1 MPRYVIGHSWAGVSQ
16 LSPQMQTLNMRILIV
31 EDDPILALLA
41 AATLGEHHEIIGPA
55 HDVSHAL
62 QLAAEQP
69 ADIAFVDINL
79 AGHDEGIAL
88 ARALMARHGVTSM
101 FVSGQVLAAHANT
114 AAALRLLRKPYA
126 PEDLN
131 LCAHVAQAL
140 LDGREFSTLPPH
152 GSLEIFSTGPPT
164 LPMDSAHEAGK

>member
-1 MPRYVIGHSWAGVSQ
+1 LPRYVIGRYRAGVSQ
-16 LSPQMQTLNMRILIV
+16 LSPQKQILNMRILIV

-41 AATLGEHHEIIGPA
+41 AATLGEHHEVIGPA

-62 QLAAEQP
+62 QLAAEQQ

-88 ARALMARHGVTSM
+88 ARALMARHG
-101 FVSGQVLAAHANT
+101 GQVLAAHANT
-114 AAALRLLRKPYA
+114 DAALGLLRKPYA
-126 PEDLN
+126 PEDLT
-131 LCAHVAQAL
+131 LCAYVAEAL
-140 LDGREFSTLPPH
+140 LDGREFSTLLPH
-152 GSLEIFSTGPPT
+152 GSLEIFSTGSPT